1 MNVRTAYF
9 VGFLGFLM
17 FSVAYALLL
26 IPTSTDPNW
35 YIVRPVMVVVAL
47 ILGYVLNK
55 LAEELVA

>member
-1 MNVRTAYF
+1 MRTAYF

-17 FSVAYALLL
+17 FGVAFWLLL
-26 IPTSTDPNW
+26 IPTSTDPYW